1 MAFRRIVHKLLFE
14 LHGFFIK
21 GWGYCYCCFFCG
33 MKRTKKS
40 CGGDVRAAPRRVS
53 AEKTDG
59 KQAPP
64 SDFFITPTVL
74 SWRPPLTSPPPEE
87 KVASRRKKSAS
98 PKKNC
103 AYSKRRERSV
113 QTIFSFLNE
122 SVVGCFVLFFS
133 TKKGFFKNKVLFLHF
148 RPIFY

>member
-74 SWRPPLTSPPPEE
+74 SWRSPLTSPPPKE

-98 PKKNC
+98 AKKNT
-103 AYSKRRERSV
+103 AV
-113 QTIFSFLNE
+113 DFWGQQVNE
-122 SVVGCFVLFFS
+122 WIPSHR
-133 TKKGFFKNKVLFLHF
+133 FFKSTNYSNPHELK
-148 RPIFY
+148 IFA

>member
-64 SDFFITPTVL
+64 VRFFHHSNGAELALPTHI
-74 SWRPPLTSPPPEE
+74 PTT
-87 KVASRRKKSAS
+87 RRKSRFA
-98 PKKNC
+98 KKKVGFAEKNT
-103 AYSKRRERSV
+103 AV
-113 QTIFSFLNE
+113 DFWGQQVNE
-122 SVVGCFVLFFS
+122 WIPSHR
-133 TKKGFFKNKVLFLHF
+133 FFKSTNYSNPHELK
-148 RPIFY
+148 IFA

>member
-64 SDFFITPTVL
+64 SDFFSSLDMGI
-74 SWRPPLTSPPPEE
+74 
-87 KVASRRKKSAS
+87 
-98 PKKNC
+98 
-103 AYSKRRERSV
+103 
-113 QTIFSFLNE
+113 I
-122 SVVGCFVLFFS
+122 
-133 TKKGFFKNKVLFLHF
+133 
-148 RPIFY
+148 

>member
-1 MAFRRIVHKLLFE
+1 MAFRRIVHKLLIE

-74 SWRPPLTSPPPEE
+74 SWRSPLTSPPPEE

-98 PKKNC
+98 PKKNT
-103 AYSKRRERSV
+103 AV
-113 QTIFSFLNE
+113 DFWGQQVNE
-122 SVVGCFVLFFS
+122 WIPSHR
-133 TKKGFFKNKVLFLHF
+133 FFKSTNYSNPHELK
-148 RPIFY
+148 IFA